1 MKSTFV
7 TKIIT
12 AAGVLAVL
20 LYFSYSIFTYLA
32 DPLTT
37 TIAYEYRS
45 DEAVTVSGYLVREE
59 EVLTSSGGL
68 VYITRNEGE
77 RISAGGSVATLYASQ
92 QALDQAMELEQLEE
106 QLEQLE
112 FAQSVASGSQ
122 QVLRLDSDIMD
133 SVFALRAGAA
143 SGDLSDIS
151 SQSDSLRAMILKRS
165 YTYSGVGEEQM
176 QQQIDTLFQQ
186 ISALRTTSQGSSS
199 RITTERSGYF
209 SALADGYE
217 GVLTPESLETLT
229 PSALRSLQPASVS
242 EDSVGKM
249 IYGTTWYYVT
259 AMAVEDMGKMAV
271 GDTVTLRFMSGLD
284 QDLSMEVHDISDEEN
299 GERVVVLSCEDYLS
313 NTTLLRHQNAQLI
326 FHTYSGIRV
335 PVGALRVV
343 TDVITDEDG
352 NQTEVSATAV
362 YCRMGRWARLKPVK
376 VLYQGEDY
384 YLVEA
389 DTESLSGMGETQR
402 ESRILRG
409 GDEVILT
416 ASDLYDGKVIDE

>member
-20 LYFSYSIFTYLA
+20 LYFSYSIFIYLS

-176 QQQIDTLFQQ
+176 QQQIDTLSQQ

>member
-1 MKSTFV
+1 M
-7 TKIIT
+7 
-12 AAGVLAVL
+12 L

-32 DPLTT
+32 DTRTT
-37 TIAYEYRS
+37 TSAYEYRS

-176 QQQIDTLFQQ
+176 QQQIDTLSQQ

-229 PSALRSLQPASVS
+229 PSALRSLQLASVS

-299 GERVVVLSCEDYLS
+299 GERVVALSCEDYLS
-313 NTTLLRHQNAQLI
+313 NTTLLRHQNAQII
-326 FHTYSGIRV
+326 FHSYSGIRV